1 MRFSPILLLHISAGA
16 AGIVSGFV
24 TVFFR
29 KGSRQHALAGKV
41 FAICMLTMAGAGVYL
56 AFMKLRPGDVLGGA
70 ITFYLVAT
78 SWMTARRKQPATS
91 LFDWGALLVVLT
103 VATIDVTF
111 GFEAA
116 VSQTG
121 LKFGYSPGPYLF
133 LGSVALIAVAGDMRM
148 LMRGGVSGT
157 QRIARHLWRM
167 CFALFIAASSIFLAR
182 QHLFPA
188 LVRQSGVLYLL
199 SFLPLILM
207 IYWLLGIRFKNSRF
221 EKVTPRVPSLVYALE
236 NRQQSTVSASS

>member
-1 MRFSPILLLHISAGA
+1 MRSSPILLLHISAGTM
-16 AGIVSGFV
+16 GIVSGFV
-24 TVFFR
+24 AVSFP
-29 KGSRQHALAGKV
+29 KGSRHHALAGKM
-41 FAICMLTMAGAGVYL
+41 FAMSMLTMAAAGVYL
-56 AFMKLRPGDVLGGA
+56 AFMKFRPGDVLGGA

-148 LMRGGVSGT
+148 LIRGVVSAP
-157 QRIARHLWRM
+157 QRIPRHLWRM

-207 IYWLLGIRFKNSRF
+207 IYWLLGIRFKNSRL
-221 EKVTPRVPSLVYALE
+221 EKVTPRLPSLGYSLPNQHE
-236 NRQQSTVSASS
+236 STVSASS